1 MKLIVTV
8 FSAVALL
15 GFAKFSEDSK
25 LFKSIKDLPLVKPAP
40 NFSETAVMPA
50 GEGKITGKVFVNK
63 SSGTKARSTKG
74 LYGKSASK
82 VVQNSGSDRQAVVF
96 IEKVSG
102 QFPVP
107 QSRPVM
113 RQKNITIVPH
123 VLPVLIGSTVDFPNE
138 DQIYHN
144 IFSLSSVKS
153 FDLGRYAKGKSK
165 SVTFNKFGEVKVFC
179 DIHSSMSGYIIVLQN
194 PYFATTGT
202 DGSYAITGVPSG
214 NYKVGAWHENG
225 GTQWQTIAVESGQ
238 TVTADFSF

>member
-1 MKLIVTV
+1 MKLIVSLI
-8 FSAVALL
+8 SAVALL
-15 GFAKFSEDSK
+15 GFVKFSEGSK
-25 LFKSIKDLPLVKPAP
+25 LFKSIKDWPLVKPAP
-40 NFSETAVMPA
+40 NFSETSAMPA

-74 LYGKSASK
+74 LYGKSVSK
-82 VVQNSGSDRQAVVF
+82 IVQTSGNDRQAVVF

-102 QFPVP
+102 QFPIP

-194 PYFATTGT
+194 PYFATTGS
-202 DGSYAITGVPSG
+202 DGGYVITGIPSG
-214 NYKVGAWHENG
+214 TYKVGAWHENG

-238 TVTADFSF
+238 TSTADFSF